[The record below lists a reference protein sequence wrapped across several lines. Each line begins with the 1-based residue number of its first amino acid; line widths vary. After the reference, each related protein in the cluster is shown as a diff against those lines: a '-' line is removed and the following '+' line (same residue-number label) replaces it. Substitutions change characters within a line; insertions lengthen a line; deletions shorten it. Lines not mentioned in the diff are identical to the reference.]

1 MLTKWLK
8 EQTYFKGM
16 IDFIFPPLC
25 AGCGK
30 FESSPS
36 HICNKCL
43 SQIQT
48 FDKPICLNCEAEINS
63 PSGCQ
68 HCNEN
73 QFPLYVYGDYHPVLK
88 EIIIQYKFKNVL
100 APVDL
105 LVDLFFKKFGD
116 EINKIKPTVL
126 VPIPL
131 HPIRE
136 HQRGYNQ
143 ALILAEKLSLLSE
156 IKISTELIYRVKKR
170 KPQAKLDFKQR
181 RKNIDGVFEADDSH
195 DKKESILLIDDVVT
209 TGATVKEAKK
219 ILEAARHE
227 VVGAAALAHG
237 K

>member
-1 MLTKWLK
+1 MLTKWFK

-30 FESSPS
+30 FETSPS
-36 HICNKCL
+36 HICNRCL
-43 SQIQT
+43 SRIQI
-48 FDKPICLNCEAEINS
+48 FDKPICLNCESEMTI
-63 PSGCQ
+63 SGKCQ
-68 HCNEN
+68 RCEDKK
-73 QFPLYVYGDYHPVLK
+73 FPLYVYGDYRPVLK

-100 APVDL
+100 APADL
-105 LVDLFFKKFGD
+105 LVDLFYKKFGD
-116 EINKIKPTVL
+116 EIKKIKPTVL
-126 VPIPL
+126 IPIPL
-131 HPIRE
+131 HPLRE

-143 ALILAEKLSLLSE
+143 AQILAEKLSILSG
-156 IKISTELIYRVKKR
+156 IKTSTELIYRIKKR

-181 RKNIDGVFEADDSH
+181 RKNIEGVFEADDSH
-195 DKKESILLIDDVVT
+195 HNKESILLIDDVVT

-219 ILEAARHE
+219 ILEAAGHE